1 MQLTLDGVV
10 SLVHNHCSE
19 ISLASLPSLEKHSTL
34 VRKIALLAREFDLY
48 AIREYR
54 LSQLRPDGRR
64 QFTDV
69 VWMSGSD
76 MVAAF
81 EVDSRFRKKSVE
93 KLLLLPA
100 QYKFWVYYG
109 DKDPNAFLA
118 KYRAGKSIVVIDVSR
133 TITTSVLPDVETPL
147 EVRQRIQQAIRLY
160 WKTVPEK
167 ERLLPVIEKDLIGL
181 VQQTLKDI
189 EIEIPALG
197 MSEPPVRGDSYLAK
211 VRAQYPRAYDKWTEG
226 EDALLV
232 QKHSNGTSVH
242 ELSNLLHRQP
252 SAIRSRLRKLGV
264 V

>member
-1 MQLTLDGVV
+1 MQLTVDGVV
-10 SLVHNHCSE
+10 GSVYNHCSA
-19 ISLASLPSLEKHSTL
+19 ISIASLHGLEKHSAL
-34 VRKIALLAREFDLY
+34 VHKIALLAREFDLC

-54 LSQLRPDGRR
+54 LSQLRPDGRH

-76 MVAAF
+76 MIAAF
-81 EVDSRFRKKSVE
+81 EVDSSLRKKSFE
-93 KLLLLPA
+93 KLSLLPA
-100 QYKFWVYYG
+100 QHKFWVYYG
-109 DKDPNAFLA
+109 NKDSNVLLT
-118 KYRAGKSIVVIDVSR
+118 KYRTVEPIVVINLSR
-133 TITTSVLPDVETPL
+133 TIATSVLPDIETPL